1 MREFD
6 PDAGYRVFVRTVCGL
21 AAGVCML
28 LLAFNL
34 IQTGIANFYHP
45 VATDGQDF
53 RLIGGLLA
61 GLFWSVA
68 SLVSGRFVW
77 FVNSRRPA
85 IDLGI
90 FAALVV
96 FALAFYFVRQGSFRT
111 L

>member
-6 PDAGYRVFVRTVCGL
+6 SDTGYRAFVRTVCGL
-21 AAGVCML
+21 AAGVCLL
-28 LLAFNL
+28 LLALNWF
-34 IQTGIANFYHP
+34 QTGIANFYHP
-45 VATDGQDF
+45 VSRNGQDF

-77 FVNSRRPA
+77 FVTSRRPA
-85 IDLGI
+85 MDLGI

-96 FALAFYFVRQGSFRT
+96 FALAFYFVRQGYFRT
-111 L
+111 P